1 MDITNVI
8 NSVLSIVVTLVF
20 AYLGKTGHDN
30 RKAQELNEAISIAEK
45 YAKDIVIT
53 LSQKGNIPNSQK
65 FKQAY
70 IFVVNK
76 LKEQNIHVSAE
87 TIENKI
93 NSAYQ
98 LYKMDG
104 GDIHKFIPDFAN
116 QTVSEVEQSIVT
128 PESRMATPA
137 QVSQTVQPSTDVK
150 EDTQDDPVEKVVEAG
165 ENKETIDVPKS
176 DAPVS
181 DEGVQHAPNNPYEK

>member
-1 MDITNVI
+1 MDITNLVQTI
-8 NSVLSIVVTLVF
+8 VGVVVTAVF
-20 AYLGKTGHDN
+20 AYFGKSNFDAN
-30 RKAQELNEAISIAEK
+30 KSQKLNESIEIAEK

-53 LSQKGNIPNSQK
+53 LSQKGNMSNSQK

-76 LKEQNIHVSAE
+76 LKAQNIHVTAE

-104 GDIHKFIPDFAN
+104 GDIHKFIPDFTQEA
-116 QTVSEVEQSIVT
+116 VSDVEKAVLT
-128 PESRMATPA
+128 PESRMV
-137 QVSQTVQPSTDVK
+137 QQPSQPVQSTSTSVDEAPVEEPK
-150 EDTQDDPVEKVVEAG
+150 EDAPKVDDSIK
-165 ENKETIDVPKS
+165 IDEPKT
-176 DAPVS
+176 DAPVENK
-181 DEGVQHAPNNPYEK
+181 DVQSAPVNPYVK

>member
-1 MDITNVI
+1 MDITNVLE
-8 NSVLSIVVTLVF
+8 SVLSIVMTVAF
-20 AYLGKTGHDN
+20 AYLGKAGHDN
-30 RKAQELNEAISIAEK
+30 RKAQELNESIEIAEK

-53 LSQKGNIPNSQK
+53 LSQKGNMSNSQK

-76 LKEQNIHVSAE
+76 LKAQNIHVTAE

-104 GDIHKFIPDFAN
+104 GDIHKFIPDFTQEA
-116 QTVSEVEQSIVT
+116 VSEVEKAVVT
-128 PESRMATPA
+128 PESRMVQQPVQSTPVQQPVA
-137 QVSQTVQPSTDVK
+137 QPAPVDDQK
-150 EDTQDDPVEKVVEAG
+150 EEAPKVDDSIK
-165 ENKETIDVPKS
+165 IDEPKT
-176 DAPVS
+176 DAPVENK
-181 DEGVQHAPNNPYEK
+181 DVQSAPVNPYVK

>member
-1 MDITNVI
+1 MDITNVLE
-8 NSVLSIVVTLVF
+8 SVLSIVMTVAF
-20 AYLGKTGHDN
+20 AYLGKAGHDN
-30 RKAQELNEAISIAEK
+30 RKAQELNESIEIAEK

-53 LSQKGNIPNSQK
+53 LSQKGDISNSQK

-76 LKEQNIHVSAE
+76 LKAQGIHVTAE

-104 GDIHKFIPDFAN
+104 GDIHKFIPDFTN
-116 QTVSEVEQSIVT
+116 QAISEVEKAIVT
-128 PESRMATPA
+128 PEDRMVAPA
-137 QVSQTVQPSTDVK
+137 QVQQSVQQPVQAPVQEAPK
-150 EDTQDDPVEKVVEAG
+150 EDAP
-165 ENKETIDVPKS
+165 KEDEVATDTPKS
-176 DAPVS
+176 DAPVADS
-181 DEGVQHAPNNPYEK
+181 NGQQAPVNPYVK

>member
-1 MDITNVI
+1 MDITNVLE
-8 NSVLSIVVTLVF
+8 SVLSIVMTVAF
-20 AYLGKTGHDN
+20 AYLGKAGHDN
-30 RKAQELNEAISIAEK
+30 RKAQELNESIEIAEK

-53 LSQKGNIPNSQK
+53 LSQKGDISNSQK

-76 LKEQNIHVSAE
+76 LKAQGIHVTAE

-116 QTVSEVEQSIVT
+116 QAISEVEKAVVT
-128 PESRMATPA
+128 PEERMVAPA
-137 QVSQTVQPSTDVK
+137 QVQQSVQQPVQESPKEEEPKDDAPK
-150 EDTQDDPVEKVVEAG
+150 EDEVATDA
-165 ENKETIDVPKS
+165 PKS
-176 DAPVS
+176 DAPVA
-181 DEGVQHAPNNPYEK
+181 DANVQQAPVNPYVK

>member
-1 MDITNVI
+1 MDITNLVQTIVGVI
-8 NSVLSIVVTLVF
+8 VTAVF
-20 AYLGKTGHDN
+20 AYFGKSNFDAN
-30 RKAQELNEAISIAEK
+30 KSQKLNESIEIAEK

-53 LSQKGNIPNSQK
+53 LSQKGNMSNSQK

-76 LKEQNIHVSAE
+76 LKAQNIHVTAE

-104 GDIHKFIPDFAN
+104 GDIHKFIPDFTQEA
-116 QTVSEVEQSIVT
+116 VSEVEKAVVT
-128 PESRMATPA
+128 PESRMVQQPVQSTPVQQPVA
-137 QVSQTVQPSTDVK
+137 QPAPVDDQK
-150 EDTQDDPVEKVVEAG
+150 EEAPKVDDSIKIDEP
-165 ENKETIDVPKS
+165 ET
-176 DAPVS
+176 DAPVENK
-181 DEGVQHAPNNPYEK
+181 DVQSAPVNPYVK

>member
-1 MDITNVI
+1 MDITNLVQTI
-8 NSVLSIVVTLVF
+8 VGVVVTAVF
-20 AYLGKTGHDN
+20 AYFGKSNFDAN
-30 RKAQELNEAISIAEK
+30 KSQKLNESIEVAEK

-53 LSQKGNIPNSQK
+53 LSQKGNMSNSQK

-76 LKEQNIHVSAE
+76 LKAQNIHVTAE

-104 GDIHKFIPDFAN
+104 GDIHKFIPDFTQEA
-116 QTVSEVEQSIVT
+116 VSDVEKAVLT
-128 PESRMATPA
+128 PESRMV
-137 QVSQTVQPSTDVK
+137 QQPSQSVQSTSTSVDEAPVEEPK
-150 EDTQDDPVEKVVEAG
+150 EDAPKVDDSIK
-165 ENKETIDVPKS
+165 IDEPKT
-176 DAPVS
+176 DAPVENK
-181 DEGVQHAPNNPYEK
+181 DVQSAPVNPYVK

>member
-1 MDITNVI
+1 MDITNLVQTIVGVI
-8 NSVLSIVVTLVF
+8 VTAVF
-20 AYLGKTGHDN
+20 AYFGKSNFDAN
-30 RKAQELNEAISIAEK
+30 KSQKLNESIEIAEK

-53 LSQKGNIPNSQK
+53 LSQKGNMSNSQK

-76 LKEQNIHVSAE
+76 LKAQNIHVTAE

-104 GDIHKFIPDFAN
+104 GDIHKFIPDFTQEA
-116 QTVSEVEQSIVT
+116 VSEVEKAVVT
-128 PESRMATPA
+128 PESRMVQQPVQSTPVQQPVA
-137 QVSQTVQPSTDVK
+137 QQAPVADQK
-150 EDTQDDPVEKVVEAG
+150 EDAPKVDDSIK
-165 ENKETIDVPKS
+165 IDEPKT
-176 DAPVS
+176 DAPVENK
-181 DEGVQHAPNNPYEK
+181 DVQSAPVNPYVK